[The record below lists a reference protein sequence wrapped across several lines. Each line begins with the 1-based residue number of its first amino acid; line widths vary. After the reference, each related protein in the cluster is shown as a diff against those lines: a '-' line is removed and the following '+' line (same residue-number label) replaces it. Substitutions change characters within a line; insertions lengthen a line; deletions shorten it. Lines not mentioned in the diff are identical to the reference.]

1 MAIYGVTAMRMTYL
15 LIRDHLQQAQAI
27 LREPDAESNKLREVL
42 QLVIDMIDELQL
54 VAQRRSAKILRFPR
68 KSHSAGPRRD

>member
-1 MAIYGVTAMRMTYL
+1 MRMTYL
-15 LIRDHLQQAQAI
+15 LIRDHLQQAQAM

-68 KSHSAGPRRD
+68 QSHPGGPPRE